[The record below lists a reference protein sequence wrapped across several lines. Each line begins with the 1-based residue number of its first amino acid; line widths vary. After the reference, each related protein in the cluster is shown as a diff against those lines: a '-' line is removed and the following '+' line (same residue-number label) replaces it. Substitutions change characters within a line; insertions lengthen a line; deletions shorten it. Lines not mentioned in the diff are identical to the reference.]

1 MPGANDR
8 SKEKWFPSSVDFML
22 AKYDHVRLPICFRD
36 KLIKGG
42 HLGWRAYDSRK
53 LPLIFSFPKLI
64 RRIHPCLTL
73 KIWVTS
79 LEPDGN

>member
-22 AKYDHVRLPICFRD
+22 AKYDHVRLRIGFRD

-42 HLGWRAYDSRK
+42 RLGRRAHVSRM
-53 LPLIFSFPKLI
+53 LPPSFSFSKLI
-64 RRIHPCLTL
+64 RRIHLCSTL

-79 LEPDGN
+79 LGPDKD